1 MCYADT
7 REKILEL
14 ERLVV
19 AGERGNCLNKIS
31 GGGGIKKLYTD
42 KTWTEKFCE
51 ELFEGAGGNTER
63 PKSPLENALMCI
75 SGQYDLSGIKRL
87 ISMDVNIQKIPT
99 DKELKK
105 FLDEWVRAGII
116 QKKGKIYDF

>member
-7 REKILEL
+7 REKVLEL

-19 AGERGNCLNKIS
+19 AGERGNCLNKIA

-42 KTWTEKFCE
+42 RSCE
-51 ELFEGAGGNTER
+51 EFSEPVLEAAENAPER
-63 PKSPLENALMCI
+63 PKTPLENALMYI

-105 FLDEWVRAGII
+105 FLDEWVRVGII
-116 QKKGKIYDF
+116 QKKGKIYEF

>member
-42 KTWTEKFCE
+42 KSCE
-51 ELFEGAGGNTER
+51 EFSEPVLVAADDAPER
-63 PKSPLENALMCI
+63 PKSPLENALMYI

-87 ISMDVNIQKIPT
+87 ISMDVNIQKLPT

>member
-42 KTWTEKFCE
+42 KSCE
-51 ELFEGAGGNTER
+51 EFSEVVDDNPDR
-63 PKSPLENALMCI
+63 PKSPLENALMYI

-87 ISMDVNIQKIPT
+87 ISMDVNIQKLPT